1 MPGAGP
7 VLHLEMIIVSDLL
20 NALALVLVI
29 EGILPFLSPRAMRNM
44 MTQMIQLEDRTL
56 RITGL
61 FSMLTG
67 LGLLLLLR

>member
-61 FSMLTG
+61 FSMLAG